1 MKSASFPIRALAHL
15 IDIIFITVFVTLPLE
30 MYIKE
35 SLITGSKAAIL
46 NSVTQLFLLALTVFF
61 WIKLKGT
68 PGKIL
73 LKICVVNEDG
83 KQLKLGQSVVRY
95 FAYIV
100 SLLPL
105 GFGFLW
111 ALIDKD
117 GRCWHDL
124 ISKSYVVNQKELEAF
139 K

>member
-1 MKSASFPIRALAHL
+1 MNSASFQIRALAHL

-30 MYIKE
+30 LYINA
-35 SLITGSKAAIL
+35 SSITGSKAAIL
-46 NSVTQLFLLALTVFF
+46 NSVTQLLLLALTVYF

-73 LKICVVNEDG
+73 LKICVVNADG
-83 KQLKLGQSVVRY
+83 RQLTIGQSIVRY

-105 GFGFLW
+105 GLGFIW
-111 ALIDKD
+111 AFVDKE

-124 ISKSYVVNQKELEAF
+124 LSKSYVVNQKELEDF